1 MAVAP
6 AGQGRAAT
14 VGELLRAARAAL
26 ATDDARID
34 SELLL
39 AQVLG
44 RARSYLFAHPEVAVA
59 PSQCAA
65 YRALLA
71 RRRAGEP
78 LAYLVGRQ
86 EFWSLELAL
95 DGSTLVPRPE
105 TELLVELAL
114 QRLDAAPA
122 RVLDLGTGSGAIAL
136 ALASERPQWQVLGI
150 DRDPRAL
157 ALAAVNAERLG
168 LANARFA
175 PGDWF
180 AGLAGERFDLVVSNP
195 PYSRDGD
202 PCLQDAGLR
211 HEPRHA
217 LASGADGLDALRRIA
232 AAAPAHLVDGAWL
245 ICEHGAEQGEA
256 VRALF
261 HAAGLR
267 EVATHRDLAGRERAT
282 LGRNAGAAADER

>member
-1 MAVAP
+1 MDVAQ
-6 AGQGRAAT
+6 AGRDGAAT
-14 VGELLRAARAAL
+14 VAELLLAARAAL
-26 ATDDARID
+26 PADDARID

-39 AQVLG
+39 AHVLDC
-44 RARSYLFAHPEVAVA
+44 ARSYLFAHPEARVAA
-59 PSQCAA
+59 PQCAA
-65 YRALLA
+65 YRALVA
-71 RRRAGEP
+71 RRRDGEP

-86 EFWSLELAL
+86 EFWSLDLAL

-114 QRLDAAPA
+114 ERLGARCA

-136 ALASERPQWQVLGI
+136 ALASERPAWQVLGV

-157 ALAAVNAERLG
+157 ALARANASRLG

-195 PYSRDGD
+195 PYVRDDD
-202 PCLQDAGLR
+202 PCLQDPGLR

-217 LASGADGLDALRRIA
+217 LASGVDGLDALRRIA
-232 AAAPAHLVDGAWL
+232 AAAPAHLAAGAWL
-245 ICEHGAEQGEA
+245 ICEHGAEQGAA

-261 HAAGLR
+261 RAAGLGDVTTR
-267 EVATHRDLAGRERAT
+267 RDLAGHERAT
-282 LGRNAGAAADER
+282 LGRNTGGADER

>member
-1 MAVAP
+1 VSHGAAGPERAV
-6 AGQGRAAT
+6 T
-14 VGELLRAARAAL
+14 VGELLRAARAML
-26 ATDDARID
+26 DTDDARID

-39 AQVLG
+39 AHVLG
-44 RARSYLFAHPEVAVA
+44 RARGYLFAHPEAPVA
-59 PSQCAA
+59 PAQCAA
-65 YRALLA
+65 YRALIA
-71 RRRAGEP
+71 RRRDGEP

-86 EFWSLELAL
+86 AFWSLELAL
-95 DGSTLVPRPE
+95 DDSTLVPRPE

-114 QRLDAAPA
+114 EYLGAAPA

-136 ALASERPQWQVLGI
+136 ALASERPQWQLLGI
-150 DRDPRAL
+150 DRDARAL
-157 ALAAVNAERLG
+157 AVAAANAARLG

-195 PYSRDGD
+195 PYIRDDD

-217 LASGADGLDALRRIA
+217 LASGADGLDALRCIV
-232 AAAPAHLVDGAWL
+232 AAAPAHLAADAWL
-245 ICEHGAEQGEA
+245 MCEHGAEQGEA

-261 HAAGLR
+261 RAAGLR
-267 EVATHRDLAGRERAT
+267 EIATRRDLAGRERVT

>member
-1 MAVAP
+1 MDVAQ
-6 AGQGRAAT
+6 AGRDGAAT
-14 VGELLRAARAAL
+14 VGELLRAARATLPA
-26 ATDDARID
+26 DDARID

-39 AQVLG
+39 AHVLG
-44 RARSYLFAHPEVAVA
+44 RARSYLFAHPEAAVA
-59 PSQCAA
+59 APQCAA
-65 YRALLA
+65 FRALVA
-71 RRRAGEP
+71 RRRDGEP

-86 EFWSLELAL
+86 EFWSLDIAL

-114 QRLDAAPA
+114 ERLGARPA

-136 ALASERPQWQVLGI
+136 ALASERPAWQVLGV

-157 ALAAVNAERLG
+157 ALARANASRLG

-195 PYSRDGD
+195 PYVRDDD
-202 PCLQDAGLR
+202 PCLQDPGLR

-217 LASGADGLDALRRIA
+217 LACGADGLDALRRIA
-232 AAAPAHLVDGAWL
+232 AAAPAHLAAGAWL
-245 ICEHGAEQGEA
+245 ICEHGAEQGAA

-261 HAAGLR
+261 RAAGL
-267 EVATHRDLAGRERAT
+267 EDVATRRDLAGHERAT
-282 LGRNAGAAADER
+282 LGRNTGAADER

>member
-1 MAVAP
+1 MAVAA
-6 AGQGRAAT
+6 AGDGNEAN
-14 VGELLRAARAAL
+14 VGELLRAGRSAL
-26 ATDDARID
+26 DTDDARID

-39 AQVLG
+39 AHVLQ
-44 RARSYLFAHPEVAVA
+44 RPRSYLFAHPEAAVA
-59 PSQCAA
+59 PLQCGI
-65 YRALLA
+65 YRALVA

-114 QRLDAAPA
+114 QCLGAAPA

-136 ALASERPQWQVLGI
+136 ALAHERPRWRVLGI

-157 ALAAVNAERLG
+157 AVAAANAARLG

-195 PYSRDGD
+195 PYIRDAD

-232 AAAPAHLVDGAWL
+232 AAAPAHLAGGAWL
-245 ICEHGAEQGEA
+245 ICEHGAQQGEA
-256 VRALF
+256 VRALLR
-261 HAAGLR
+261 AAGLD

-282 LGRNAGAAADER
+282 LGRNRGADADER